1 MAVTLGE
8 ARLYSNHLLTK
19 LSDEQLELL
28 CPMLERIHT
37 DIKYLVHER
46 NKSIPFVYFPHTA
59 ALSNLIFLADGS
71 AVEVGTVGN
80 EGFSGVELLAGATLA
95 TETCVC
101 QIEGLSLRMKTAD
114 FLAALKG
121 SSPLSHFAECYF
133 QGYLVQVSQSAACNR
148 KHSLEERFARWM
160 LLTHDRVQGQEFV
173 LTHEYLADMLGCH
186 RPSVSVVAAAFQKA
200 GVLQYSRG
208 HVRILDRARLEA
220 QSCECYAYVRQ
231 QFKRVLGVPYG

>member
-8 ARLYSNHLLTK
+8 ARLYSNHLLVK
-19 LSDEQLELL
+19 LSDEQLEPL

-37 DIKYLVHER
+37 NIKYLVHER
-46 NKSIPFVYFPHTA
+46 NDIIPFVYFPHTA
-59 ALSNLIFLADGS
+59 ALSNLIYLADGS

-80 EGFSGVELLAGATLA
+80 EGFSGVELLAGATSA

-101 QIEGLSLRMKTAD
+101 QIEGLSLRMRTAD
-114 FLAALKG
+114 FLEALKG

-133 QGYLVQVSQSAACNR
+133 QGYLMQVSQSVACNR

-173 LTHEYLADMLGCH
+173 PTHEYLADMLGCH
-186 RPSVSVVAAAFQKA
+186 RPSVSVVAAGF
-200 GVLQYSRG
+200 
-208 HVRILDRARLEA
+208 
-220 QSCECYAYVRQ
+220 
-231 QFKRVLGVPYG
+231 